1 MIHLVVRLKLRNEW
15 IFLLNYT
22 HMLQEQN
29 SSSFNSQKENM
40 MLEANL
46 ATNLET
52 SNVKNVVKTQTTDK
66 LTDAQ
71 KADKVK
77 QSEVVEQS
85 KRPSFNRTLEAYSDC
100 V

>member
-1 MIHLVVRLKLRNEW
+1 
-15 IFLLNYT
+15 
-22 HMLQEQN
+22 MLQEQN

-40 MLEANL
+40 MQVANL

-52 SNVKNVVKTQTTDK
+52 SNVKNVIKTQTTDNPSK
-66 LTDAQ
+66 AQ

-85 KRPSFNRTLEAYSDC
+85 KRPSFSRTLEAYSDC

>member
-1 MIHLVVRLKLRNEW
+1 
-15 IFLLNYT
+15 
-22 HMLQEQN
+22 MLQEQN

-40 MLEANL
+40 MQVANL

-52 SNVKNVVKTQTTDK
+52 SNVKNVVKTQTTDNLSK
-66 LTDAQ
+66 AK

-85 KRPSFNRTLEAYSDC
+85 KRPSFSRTLEAYSDC

>member
-1 MIHLVVRLKLRNEW
+1 
-15 IFLLNYT
+15 
-22 HMLQEQN
+22 MLQEQN
-29 SSSFNSQKENM
+29 SSSFNSQKETM
-40 MLEANL
+40 MQA
-46 ATNLET
+46 ANLET

>member
-1 MIHLVVRLKLRNEW
+1 M
-15 IFLLNYT
+15 LL
-22 HMLQEQN
+22 EQN

-71 KADKVK
+71 KADKAK

>member
-1 MIHLVVRLKLRNEW
+1 
-15 IFLLNYT
+15 
-22 HMLQEQN
+22 MLQEQN

-40 MLEANL
+40 MQVANL
-46 ATNLET
+46 ATNLEA

-77 QSEVVEQS
+77 QSEVVEQA